1 LIISIDGTSQDTYE
15 QYRVGG
21 NWRKYLKEQRILS
34 NGKGIESSTPHI
46 VFQFLV
52 VKPNEHQIE
61 EVQQLAKDL
70 GVDEITDCP

>member
-1 LIISIDGTSQDTYE
+1 LEKVLEGTKNIIKWKKE
-15 QYRVGG
+15 
-21 NWRKYLKEQRILS
+21 LK
-34 NGKGIESSTPHI
+34 SSTPHI